1 MVVDGKSAGDR
12 PLSDQ
17 VFQNT
22 EIATASLVPEVRLRL
37 LTDDS
42 PLWQAF
48 GEEPG
53 ADKLPRAY
61 WAFAWSGGQALARYV
76 LDHAEVVRDRSVLD
90 FGAGGGIASV
100 AAAKCGARSVAA
112 SEIDPV
118 ALAAVEVNAE
128 LNEVQVEGI
137 CDDLIY
143 AENRGWDVVLAG
155 DLWYN
160 SRLARHGV
168 AWLRRFAR
176 DGVLVLTGDP
186 GRHFSL
192 SAGLEELASY
202 QVRSIPDLEHPQVQ
216 TVRVCRLLPTG

>member
-1 MVVDGKSAGDR
+1 MIWPGG
-12 PLSDQ
+12 Q
-17 VFQNT
+17 VLHNT
-22 EIATASLVPEVRLRL
+22 EVTTTSLVPEVRLRV

-42 PLWQAF
+42 PLWRAF
-48 GEEPG
+48 CDEPG
-53 ADKLPRAY
+53 ADKLSRPY

-76 LDHAEVVRDRSVLD
+76 LDHAGLVRNRSVLD

-100 AAAKCGARSVAA
+100 AAAKCGARSVVA
-112 SEIDPV
+112 SEIDAV
-118 ALAAVEVNAE
+118 AVAAIQVNAE
-128 LNEVQVEGI
+128 LNGVQVESI
-137 CDDLIY
+137 CEDLIY
-143 AENRGWDVVLAG
+143 TENRGWDVVLAG
-155 DLWYN
+155 DLWYQ

-202 QVRSIPDLEHPQVQ
+202 QARSVPDLEHPQVQ
-216 TVRVCRLLPTG
+216 TVRVCRLLPAS